1 MTGNDAM
8 KETGQAAEAGE
19 QRAGPAGAAF
29 AEDGVGDIRYR
40 QTRVVDLQLNHL
52 ERNRI
57 VAHNKADPACR
68 VFDLLRTQVLQKME
82 SEGWRTLAVTSPGPE
97 AGKSVV
103 AINLAMSIAHQTS
116 KTAMLVDFDLRK
128 PVVARYLGLTPDT
141 SLNEVLD
148 GGAGL
153 PEAMVNPGMPRLVV
167 LPTAEPVKN
176 PSETLSSRK
185 VASLI
190 AEMRERYDSRIV
202 IFDLPPLLGTDDA
215 LAVLPYI
222 DCMMLVVGEGM
233 SSDSEILQSLRYLP
247 SEKLVGLVLNKAEE
261 TREAY

>member
-1 MTGNDAM
+1 M
-8 KETGQAAEAGE
+8 EEIGQAAEAGE
-19 QRAGPAGAAF
+19 QREGPELADF
-29 AEDGVGDIRYR
+29 ADEGVGDIRYR
-40 QTRVVDLQLNHL
+40 QTRVVELQLNHL

-57 VAHNKADPACR
+57 VAHNKVDPASR

-82 SEGWRTLAVTSPGPE
+82 NEGWRTLAVTSPAPE
-97 AGKSVV
+97 AGKTVV
-103 AINLAMSIAHQTS
+103 AVNLAMSIAHQTA

-128 PVVARYLGLTPDT
+128 PMIARYLGLPAGT
-141 SLNEVLD
+141 SLNEVLE
-148 GGAGL
+148 GGAEL
-153 PEAMVNPGMPRLVV
+153 HDAMVNPGIPRLVV

-215 LAVLPYI
+215 LAVLPCI
-222 DCMMLVVGEGM
+222 DCMMLVVGDGM

-261 TREAY
+261 APKAY